1 LGALELEGDMHGHQ
15 LRQLAEKEHIDMW
28 TDITV
33 GGLYGALKRL
43 AAEDLIEEVR
53 TEREGS
59 YPERQVWR
67 ITNVGRVAL
76 TSLRIQGLQ
85 EIVVKPDP
93 FDLAFARFDLTRA
106 DTLPG
111 VIEARIARL
120 RAMLTESDSHTERVR
135 QYLSVGELHVMKHKA
150 DRLRAE
156 IDWHEN
162 LLKDLPAIV
171 ADQRLRTHKNSPAHH
186 KSRKDS

>member
-1 LGALELEGDMHGHQ
+1 MHGHQ
-15 LRQLAEKEHIDMW
+15 LRQLAEKEHVDEW

-33 GGLYGALKRL
+33 GALYGAIKRMH
-43 AAEDLIEEVR
+43 AEGLIEEVR

-67 ITNVGRVAL
+67 ITKAGRIAL
-76 TSLRIQGLQ
+76 ESLRIQGLQ

-93 FDLAFARFDLTRA
+93 FDLAFARFALRHA
-106 DTLPG
+106 DTLPA
-111 VIEARIARL
+111 VIEARIARF
-120 RAMLTESDSHTERVR
+120 RAMLIESDAHTTRVT
-135 QYLSVGELHVMKHKA
+135 QYLSVGEIHVMKHKA

-156 IDWHEN
+156 IAWHEN

-171 ADQRLRTHKNSPAHH
+171 ADETARSQKLHTDTAHH